1 MSIGLT
7 LVPLV
12 CQEFLPLL
20 SGPLLFPLNGLL
32 KRERFLA
39 VFDGM
44 VVVGKSTIHGLT
56 QQDDELDG
64 GKCLCHPFWGMRM
77 KQLQGCAHGTVPQH
91 TGRSCWESALDTR
104 LTPWETSYQKNGLL
118 LYWQVRCRDVL
129 ASSGRE
135 KWSLLVACQ

>member
-44 VVVGKSTIHGLT
+44 VVMGKSTIHGIT

-64 GKCLCHPFWGMRM
+64 GKCLCHPFWGMRV
-77 KQLQGCAHGTVPQH
+77 KQVQGRRFSGYKTVPM
-91 TGRSCWESALDTR
+91 
-104 LTPWETSYQKNGLL
+104 GLFH
-118 LYWQVRCRDVL
+118 
-129 ASSGRE
+129 SI
-135 KWSLLVACQ
+135 LVDPAGKVPSIPG